1 MIRAFP
7 RFRAFW
13 RGLCW
18 PGRIAFAAA
27 LVAAVI
33 YGGGKGRIVV
43 DDPFIQDAGSYLTN
57 DVAHVA
63 IAKRT
68 PILPDD
74 TEILVYCRDAD
85 STNAMDWVRLEP
97 HLAFA
102 DHPFDYRL
110 PGPAT
115 NYSVMVAANYIPAPT
130 VHTNGVWSIA
140 GFVIPASGGK
150 MAFKSARAERPGWP
164 TAADYAQNGLIAMWD
179 GVENAGWQTHDPDAT
194 VWRNLAQDKWHL
206 TVNAATV
213 WTDNSARKPTTAGYN
228 IAAGPTSLT
237 EDEMRLARTVEIVAT
252 WSGRWQNT
260 GNSNNKVAFLFNWG
274 QASKKGKTI
283 LMSAQDGNLFG
294 ANAHNGSSSRQA
306 RSGSL
311 SLIPVGRPFQLS
323 ADFAAAVNTRPAR
336 LSLNGSAMAGTTAI
350 GRDSAGGIEL
360 GGPPGH
366 HYYLLGDIHC
376 VRVYS
381 RVLTAAEL
389 DNNLEIDKARF
400 NLQ

>member
-1 MIRAFP
+1 MCAFR

-18 PGRIAFAAA
+18 PGRIAFATA

-43 DDPFIQDAGSYLTN
+43 DDPYVQDAGSYLTN

-68 PILPDD
+68 PLLPDD
-74 TEILVYCRDAD
+74 AEILVYFRDKD
-85 STNAMDWVRLEP
+85 STNAVDWVRLEP

-102 DHPFDYRL
+102 DHPFDYPL

-115 NYSVMVAANYIPAPT
+115 NYSVMVAANYVPAPT

-150 MAFKSARAERPGWP
+150 MGFKSARTERPGWP
-164 TAADYAQNGLIAMWD
+164 TAADYVQDGLIAMWD
-179 GVENAGWQTHDPDAT
+179 GIENAGWGVHDPNAT
-194 VWRNLAQDKWHL
+194 VWTNLAQDKWHL
-206 TVNAATV
+206 TVNAAAV

-228 IAAGPTSLT
+228 IALWPTALT
-237 EDEMRLARTVEIVAT
+237 AAEENLARTVEIVAT

-260 GNSNNKVAFLFNWG
+260 GNSNNKVAMLFNWG
-274 QASKKGKTI
+274 QSGNGGKTFF
-283 LMSAQDGNLFG
+283 MSAQDGNLFSAQCRP
-294 ANAHNGSSSRQA
+294 ANSTRFA

-323 ADFAAAVNTRPAR
+323 ADFAASMLSRPTR

-389 DNNLEIDKARF
+389 ENNLEIDKARF